1 MKQDV
6 SKSTLRQFNYRERAL
21 RARTYA
27 RILMPVCLFL
37 ASATAWQD
45 PVLGAKLSDG
55 LTEIKPI
62 AASYLADTPLEDLL
76 GPLQADM
83 PRDEA
88 AEAVQRITA
97 AADLPDGDV
106 VVNRQ

>member
-6 SKSTLRQFNYRERAL
+6 SKSTIRQFNYRERAL

-27 RILMPVCLFL
+27 RILMPVCFFV

-45 PVLGAKLSDG
+45 PVLGAKLSEG

-62 AASYLADTPLEDLL
+62 AANYLANTPLEDLI
-76 GPLQADM
+76 GPLQLDQATEGNE
-83 PRDEA
+83 R
-88 AEAVQRITA
+88 VTA
-97 AADLPDGDV
+97 AADLADNGV